1 MIPSGSLSIIAH
13 VDHGK
18 TTLADSLVSRAGIIS
33 TKAAG
38 DTKFTHGRKESGGS
52 SVGFLG
58 TAMEKRWEK

>member
-1 MIPSGSLSIIAH
+1 MISWGSLSIIAH

-52 SVGFLG
+52 SVG
-58 TAMEKRWEK
+58 